1 MKSLNNCFF
10 KAINK
15 EESLL
20 SKKWYPVINY
30 VVCAECGSC
39 VDMCPHGVYDTGKS
53 LTPIVINRDDCN

>member
-1 MKSLNNCFF
+1 M
-10 KAINK
+10 
-15 EESLL
+15 L